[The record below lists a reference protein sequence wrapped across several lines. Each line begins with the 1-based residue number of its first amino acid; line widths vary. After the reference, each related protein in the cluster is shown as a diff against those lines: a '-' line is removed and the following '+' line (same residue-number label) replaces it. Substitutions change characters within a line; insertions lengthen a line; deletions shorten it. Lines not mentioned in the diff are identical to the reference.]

1 MHDWQ
6 IIFAMPEKIF
16 ELDVTLFYC
25 FIRHFYLPFL
35 FEASLDSWH
44 KDLTIKSLSTLF
56 AFHTP
61 CPPLSTAFPVA
72 FPRPA
77 GLCKSQGK
85 EDSKKMKDGT
95 TSFAKM
101 QTSLFTELLKMMMI
115 MLCSLISLICNVTKK
130 PTNLLFGL

>member
-1 MHDWQ
+1 
-6 IIFAMPEKIF
+6 MPEKIF

-25 FIRHFYLPFL
+25 FIGHFLL
-35 FEASLDSWH
+35 EASLDSWH
-44 KDLTIKSLSTLF
+44 KDLTINSLSTLF

-72 FPRPA
+72 FPRSA

-115 MLCSLISLICNVTKK
+115 MLCPLMIVICDEPKK
-130 PTNLLFGL
+130 PTSPFFRVSDESSIRMLF